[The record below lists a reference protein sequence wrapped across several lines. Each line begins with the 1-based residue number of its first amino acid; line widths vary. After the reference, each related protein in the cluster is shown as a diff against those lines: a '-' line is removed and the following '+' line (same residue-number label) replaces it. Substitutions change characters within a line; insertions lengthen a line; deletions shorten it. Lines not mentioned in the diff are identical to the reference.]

1 MVVARLI
8 PSVKEA
14 IERHAML
21 RPGDRVAVGVSG
33 GADSVALLRLLEDL
47 HTDLGVTLCVAHFNH
62 QLRGKDSD
70 ADENFVESLAG
81 KKGIEFIGGR
91 ENVGAAAKKHGWNL
105 EDASRRLRYDFFE
118 RLVESGGA
126 TRVATAHTADDQAET
141 VLARLI
147 RGTGITGLSAIYPVR
162 GAVIRPL
169 LTVRRRDLRDYLN
182 HIRQEWR
189 EDGSN
194 ADTNRLRARIRQRLL
209 PLLERDFS
217 QSIAGNLG
225 GLASLARDDEQ
236 FWKHLVQERCNSLVK
251 QTQEGNS
258 ILAEDLLWPMGNRQA
273 ANAAEGAEPNSQRAL
288 TQRIIRRLFADT
300 TKERGELSR
309 KHVEEVIRLAEKV
322 SSGHELELPGG
333 ARVRKEFDR
342 LVFNRVGA
350 ADALSGAKTLRAGR
364 TSYAYEVDLSEQGAT
379 TITVA
384 ELGKRF
390 CLKVIDWPTR
400 ERETKREGVVLDAER
415 LRPPVL
421 LRNWRPGDAY
431 RPCGHRRKRKL
442 SRMLIAGRIAGAR
455 RFLWP
460 VLTSESR
467 IAWADRMP
475 PAEEFSVSEA
485 TRTGLWILEDVG

>member
-1 MVVARLI
+1 MVSPLI
-8 PSVKEA
+8 ASVEDV
-14 IERHAML
+14 IEHHSMLHA
-21 RPGDRVAVGVSG
+21 GDRVAVGVSG
-33 GADSVALLRLLEDL
+33 GADSVALLRLLEEL
-47 HTDLGVTLCVAHFNH
+47 RADLGVTLCVAHFNH

-70 ADENFVESLAG
+70 ADENFVESLA
-81 KKGIEFIGGR
+81 KERGIEFICGR
-91 ENVGAAAKKHGWNL
+91 EDVAAAAKEHGWNL
-105 EDASRRLRYDFFE
+105 EDAARRLRYDFFLC
-118 RLVESGGA
+118 LVEQGKA
-126 TRVATAHTADDQAET
+126 TRIATAHTADDQAET

-147 RGTGITGLSAIYPVR
+147 RGTGLKGLSAIYPVQGR
-162 GAVIRPL
+162 IVRPL
-169 LTVRRRDLRDYLN
+169 LAVRREDLRAYLSR
-182 HIRQEWR
+182 IRQEWR
-189 EDGSN
+189 EDATN
-194 ADTNRLRARIRQRLL
+194 ADTRRVRARIRERLL
-209 PLLERDFS
+209 PLLEKDFS
-217 QSIAGNLG
+217 ESIVGTLG
-225 GLASLARDDEQ
+225 GLASLAGDDEQ

-288 TQRIIRRLFADT
+288 TQRIIRRLFADIS
-300 TKERGELSR
+300 KERGELSR
-309 KHVEEVIRLAEKV
+309 KHVEEVIRLAEKG

-460 VLTSESR
+460 VLTSEGR